1 MENKITY
8 KELYTALLKI
18 DEVKANSVWV
28 KKLNEALE
36 NLEKKSANKSASKT
50 QIRNEELKEEIL
62 ELMVVGTNYTCTQI
76 LKLLNAED
84 VTSQQKVSSLM
95 NALVK
100 EGKVEKIIDKKATYF
115 SKVA

>member
-1 MENKITY
+1 MEDKITY
-8 KELYTALLKI
+8 KELFTALLEI
-18 DEVKANSVWV
+18 DEVKANSVWK

-36 NLEKKSANKSASKT
+36 RVEKKSASKT
-50 QIRNEELKEEIL
+50 ASKTQLRNEELKEEIL
-62 ELMVVGTNYTCTQI
+62 NLMTVGTNYTCTQI
-76 LKLLNAED
+76 LKELNAED

-95 NALVK
+95 NALAK